1 MIKRT
6 IYVGNPLHLK
16 VNNEQLVL
24 NVPHAQG
31 LDKLVGNT
39 VPLEDIGILIL
50 DNNQVTITQAV
61 LQKTAEYN
69 IAFIVCNESHHPVSM
84 QLHLDTNTLQT
95 ERFKQQIEA
104 SAPLKKQL
112 WQQTVKTKIRNQA
125 FVLAKYGFDNASML
139 QWANDV
145 NSGDTMNLEGRAA
158 AFYWKSLSPLLA
170 PNQNI
175 FIRDRNGDYPNNLL
189 NYAYTIIRATVSRA
203 LVASGLLPTLGIH
216 HKNKYNAYCLAD
228 DIMEPYRAF
237 ADDLVFDL
245 VIKYPNETVLNKE
258 VKSKILSLPATE
270 IFINKQRS
278 PLMVGLQ
285 KTTSSLVKCFMGD
298 SKRILYPELM
308 DTNK

>member
-16 VNNEQLVL
+16 ASNEQLVL

-31 LDKLVGNT
+31 MDKLMGNSI
-39 VPLEDIGILIL
+39 PFEDIGILIL
-50 DNNQVTITQAV
+50 DNQQISITQAV

-84 QLHLDTNTLQT
+84 QLHLDTNTQQS
-95 ERFKQQIEA
+95 ERFKHQIEA
-104 SAPLKKQL
+104 SLPLKKQL
-112 WQQTVKTKIRNQA
+112 WQQTVKAKIRNQA
-125 FVLAKYGFDNASML
+125 FVLSKYGFDNASMI

-145 NSGDTMNLEGRAA
+145 NSGDTFNLEARAA
-158 AFYWKSLSPLLA
+158 AFYWKSLSPILA
-170 PNQNI
+170 PNDM
-175 FIRDRNGDYPNNLL
+175 FIRDRNGLYPNNLL
-189 NYAYTIIRATVSRA
+189 NYAYTIIRATVARA

-237 ADDLVFDL
+237 ADMLVFDW
-245 VIKYPNETVLNKE
+245 VIKNPSQQELNKE
-258 VKSKILSLPATE
+258 LKAYLLGLPATD
-270 IFINKQRS
+270 IFIDKQRS

-285 KTTSSLVKCFMGD
+285 KTTSSLAKCFMGT
-298 SKRILYPELM
+298 SKQIIYPELLQ
-308 DTNK
+308 NS

>member
-16 VNNEQLVL
+16 VSNEQLVL

-31 LDKLVGNT
+31 MDKLVGNT
-39 VPLEDIGILIL
+39 IPLEDIGILIL
-50 DNNQVTITQAV
+50 DHNQISITQAV
-61 LQKTAEYN
+61 LQKTAAYN

-95 ERFKQQIEA
+95 ERFKHQIEA
-104 SAPLKKQL
+104 SLPLKKQL

-125 FVLAKYGFDNASML
+125 YILNKYGFDNASLL

-158 AFYWKSLSPLLA
+158 AFYWKSLSPVLA
-170 PNQNI
+170 ANKQL
-175 FIRDRNGDYPNNLL
+175 FVRDRNGLYPNNLL
-189 NYAYTIIRATVSRA
+189 NYAYAIIRATVARA

-237 ADDLVFDL
+237 ADDMVFDL
-245 VIKYPNETVLNKE
+245 VLKHPQQDILNKE
-258 VKSKILSLPATE
+258 IKAQLLSLPATE
-270 IFINKQRS
+270 IYIDKQRS
-278 PLMVGLQ
+278 PLLVGLQ

-298 SKRILYPELM
+298 SKRILYPELL
-308 DTNK
+308 

>member
-31 LDKLVGNT
+31 MDKLVGNT
-39 VPLEDIGILIL
+39 IPLEDIGILIL
-50 DNNQVTITQAV
+50 DHNQISITQAV
-61 LQKTAEYN
+61 LQKTAAYN

-95 ERFKQQIEA
+95 ERFKHQIEA
-104 SAPLKKQL
+104 SQPLKKQL

-125 FVLAKYGFDNASML
+125 YILNKYGFDNASLL

-158 AFYWKSLSPLLA
+158 AFYWKSLSPILA
-170 PNQNI
+170 ANNQL
-175 FIRDRNGDYPNNLL
+175 FVRDRNGLYPNNLL
-189 NYAYTIIRATVSRA
+189 NYAYAIIRATVARA

-237 ADDLVFDL
+237 ADDMVFDL
-245 VIKYPNETVLNKE
+245 VLKHPQQDILNKE
-258 VKSKILSLPATE
+258 IKAQLLSLPATE
-270 IFINKQRS
+270 IVIDKQRS
-278 PLMVGLQ
+278 PLLVGLQ

-298 SKRILYPELM
+298 SKRILYPELL
-308 DTNK
+308 

>member
-16 VNNEQLVL
+16 VNNEQLIL

-31 LDKLVGNT
+31 MDKMLGNT

-50 DNNQVTITQAV
+50 DHNQITITQAV

-69 IAFIVCNESHHPVSM
+69 IAFIVCNESHHPVSL

-95 ERFKQQIEA
+95 ERFKYQIEA
-104 SAPLKKQL
+104 SVPLKKQL

-125 FVLAKYGFDNASML
+125 YILNKYGFDNASLL

-158 AFYWKSLSPLLA
+158 AFYWKSLTPLLA
-170 PNQNI
+170 PQQSI
-175 FIRDRNGDYPNNLL
+175 FIRDRNGLYPNNFL
-189 NYAYTIIRATVSRA
+189 NYAYAIIRATVARG

-228 DIMEPYRAF
+228 DIMEPYRAL

-245 VIKYPNETVLNKE
+245 VIHHPGKE
-258 VKSKILSLPATE
+258 IMDKDIKAKILSLPAAD
-270 IFINKQRS
+270 IFIDKQRS

-298 SKRILYPELM
+298 SKRILYPELLLAA
-308 DTNK
+308 N